1 MDLRSTERPPR
12 MAQTTHLSPA
22 RPRRSDLSDRLVRY
36 VLVPMVFV
44 IGLYGL
50 VRFVATGNGATAD
63 AYPSLEQRH
72 LSAR

>member
-1 MDLRSTERPPR
+1 
-12 MAQTTHLSPA
+12 MAQTTHPPPRTAAPIGPQRPLGAPCA
-22 RPRRSDLSDRLVRY
+22 RAYGLR
-36 VLVPMVFV
+36 